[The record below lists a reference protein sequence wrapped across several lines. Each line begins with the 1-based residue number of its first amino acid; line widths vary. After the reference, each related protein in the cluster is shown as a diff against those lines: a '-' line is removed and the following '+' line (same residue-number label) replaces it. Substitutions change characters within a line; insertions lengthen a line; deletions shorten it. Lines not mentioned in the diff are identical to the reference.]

1 MTFKLKGRVVFIWRT
16 DPCCYSHRT
25 FLCVI
30 LTFSKNS
37 NILNF
42 EKESVVVCD
51 LHLHGRV
58 HEKISVT
65 AKVELLLA
73 CLNESVVVV
82 CDFFGLS
89 LLYFITQFGFFIF
102 LI

>member
-1 MTFKLKGRVVFIWRT
+1 MENRPI
-16 DPCCYSHRT
+16 CCYTHRT

-30 LTFSKNS
+30 LIFSENS

-42 EKESVVVCD
+42 EKESVVVVCD

-65 AKVELLLA
+65 AKVDLLLA
-73 CLNESVVVV
+73 CLNESVVV
-82 CDFFGLS
+82 CDLFGLS